1 MPFPEFFSR
10 IPAITLHDPLAELL
24 GSAVDG
30 RLEYRFE
37 DAVRL
42 TGHACPTVAGAWL
55 TGCSAL
61 QALYPDTLPVRGQI
75 DVAFGEGES
84 QGVTGVIASVLGLL
98 IGAAGRGGFAGLGG
112 HFRRRDLLQFGV
124 DGVAQ
129 VRFCRRDTGQTAD
142 CRLSLAAVPGN
153 PRTGEQLARLLAGEH
168 TPELARAFQ
177 HAWLARVE
185 SILLDSAL
193 RPQLLDL
200 RLGSS

>member
-1 MPFPEFFSR
+1 MTFPEFFSR
-10 IPAITLHDPLAELL
+10 IPAITLHDPLADFL
-24 GSAVDG
+24 GSAKDG

-61 QALYPDTLPVRGQI
+61 QALYPGTLPERGQI
-75 DVAFGEGES
+75 DVAFGDDET

-98 IGAAGRGGFAGLGG
+98 TGAAGRGGFAGLGG
-112 HFRRRDLLQFGV
+112 HFRRRDLLKFGAQ
-124 DGVAQ
+124 GVAQ
-129 VRFCRRDTGQTAD
+129 VRFRRCDTGQTAD
-142 CRLSLAAVPGN
+142 CRLSLAAVPGD
-153 PRTGEQLARLLAGEH
+153 PPTGALLARVLAGEH
-168 TPELARAFQ
+168 TPEMAREFQ
-177 HAWLARVE
+177 RGWLSRVE

-193 RPQLLDL
+193 RPQLLDI